1 MPDYN
6 PMVEQGQGREP
17 GDDYPGERYDA
28 ERAIFDRLGAV
39 RDWWHRQP
47 VPFCHAAALADDSPL
62 RGSSEAAPAAVD
74 TLRDLLR
81 GRHRQLRC
89 PGLASPA
96 YLHALPHCAGCG
108 GPIPGFTVGGRYC
121 SITCY
126 RDYEGEV

>member
-1 MPDYN
+1 MPDHN

-28 ERAIFDRLGAV
+28 EVAIDRRGDHYRLPETARSGEAAYSL
-39 RDWWHRQP
+39 WWHRQP
-47 VPFCHAAALADDSPL
+47 VPFCHAAALQAD
-62 RGSSEAAPAAVD
+62 A
-74 TLRDLLR
+74 LRDLLR

-126 RDYEGEV
+126 RDFEGGQ